1 MDAARGLTAR
11 LHQRRHLLKSPRASV
26 KQHEIKAAK
35 PPATPSPRMLLR
47 TQQGRMAAESSL
59 QPRRAA
65 RRTQLR
71 KGGIERHDFDAEL
84 VPHAQ
89 RTPMHGHSPDN
100 VTNLGLRGP
109 RWRQQPLRTK
119 LLRQQ
124 PNRVGMDEERRE
136 RERKGGREGVGVGKG
151 AAGREAEREEGKEK
165 LTDREGAGGG
175 DRER

>member
-11 LHQRRHLLKSPRASV
+11 LHQRRHLLKSPRASF

-59 QPRRAA
+59 QPRRGA
-65 RRTQLR
+65 RRTQFR

-89 RTPMHGHSPDN
+89 RTPMHGNSPDN

-136 RERKGGREGVGVGKG
+136 RKRKGGREGVGVGKG
-151 AAGREAEREEGKEK
+151 EAGREAEREKGKEK